1 MFQGAANQFH
11 LFWNIFCP
19 KDKAPQLT
27 FWTGSL
33 CCSCGEGSDVVA
45 CSPQRFF
52 QSLLLFCSLLFILQS
67 KEYPRNVPENP
78 TRKYVEKE
86 VCNKPTLERYTEK
99 RATGTSSL
107 VPTGY
112 HRQLQSLVRRAL
124 LKMSVYFFQH
134 RFILFFV
141 NMCYFKLLYG
151 VYVDNL
157 LFSHVQPCYVQQQKN
172 H

>member
-1 MFQGAANQFH
+1 MTLLH
-11 LFWNIFCP
+11 VLL
-19 KDKAPQLT
+19 K
-27 FWTGSL
+27 
-33 CCSCGEGSDVVA
+33 
-45 CSPQRFF
+45 RFF
-52 QSLLLFCSLLFILQS
+52 QRLLLLCSLLFILQS

-112 HRQLQSLVRRAL
+112 HRQLQSLVRRAM
-124 LKMSVYFFQH
+124 LKMSVYSVQHSIFFS
-134 RFILFFV
+134 V

-151 VYVDNL
+151 VYVHNL
-157 LFSHVQPCYVQQQKN
+157 LFSHVQPCYVQQL
-172 H
+172 